1 MRRLPIA
8 GKLRAAFLVIAVALP
23 PLSLAGCIG
32 EWDVTGG
39 TGVDRRLDSTTVRV
53 DAGAAA
59 AMISGYRAD
68 NGLGPVR
75 VNASLGALAEK
86 QARAMASA
94 DRMTHT
100 VGGPFRSRLNASGY
114 RARVAAENIGAG
126 YRNLPDALAAWRGSA
141 THRRN
146 LLLRE
151 ATEFGIGTAHAP
163 GSKYS
168 VYWSLILAAPA
179 D

>member
-8 GKLRAAFLVIAVALP
+8 GKLRAACLVLAIAVP
-23 PLSLAGCIG
+23 PLFLAGCIAAS
-32 EWDVTGG
+32 DITGG
-39 TGVDRRLDSTTVRV
+39 ARLQTKAIRV

-75 VNASLGALAEK
+75 VSANLNALAEK
-86 QARAMASA
+86 QARSMASA
-94 DRMTHT
+94 DRMSHT

-126 YRNLPDALAAWRGSA
+126 YRTLPDALAAWRGSA
-141 THRRN
+141 PHRRN

-151 ATEFGIGTAHAP
+151 VTEFGIGTANAP
-163 GSKYS
+163 GSKYN